1 MVQKKILVIQGHPDR
16 ESFCFALAESYK
28 KSAVEAGHS
37 VEEIRL
43 RDLKFNPIL
52 EYGYRKRTELES
64 DLLDSQKKILW
75 ADHIVWIY
83 PVWWGSVPALLKG
96 FLDRVLIPGFAFKKR
111 EGSVWWDKFLTGRT
125 SRIISTMDQPAWYF
139 WLIYGEPSNRMMK
152 RTVLEFCG
160 IKPVRVTSIG
170 PIRMSSE
177 KFRMKWLEKVGTLGK
192 KGI

>member
-1 MVQKKILVIQGHPDR
+1 MVQKKILIIQGHPDQ
-16 ESFCFALAESYK
+16 ESFGFALAESYK
-28 KSAVEAGHS
+28 KGAENAGHS

-52 EYGYRKRTELES
+52 EYGYRKRTELEP

-96 FLDRVLIPGFAFKKR
+96 FLDRVLIPGFAFKRR
-111 EGSVWWDKFLTGRT
+111 EGSVWWDKFLTGRS

-139 WLIYGEPSNRMMK
+139 WLVYGEPSNRMMK

-160 IKPVRVTSIG
+160 IKPVQVTSIG
-170 PIRMSSE
+170 PIRMSKE
-177 KFRMKWLEKVGTLGK
+177 KFRENWLEKVGAFGK

>member
-1 MVQKKILVIQGHPDR
+1 M
-16 ESFCFALAESYK
+16 
-28 KSAVEAGHS
+28 
-37 VEEIRL
+37 EEIRL

-111 EGSVWWDKFLTGRT
+111 EGSVWWDKFLTGRK
-125 SRIISTMDQPAWYF
+125 
-139 WLIYGEPSNRMMK
+139 L
-152 RTVLEFCG
+152 
-160 IKPVRVTSIG
+160 
-170 PIRMSSE
+170 
-177 KFRMKWLEKVGTLGK
+177 
-192 KGI
+192 